1 MNHWDYPWCA
11 EQPMQRG
18 AGFCCNASTFCCS
31 GEYYETGGA
40 CCGAGESCISGYGKC
55 CPPSTTGCAAAISI
69 GADQEP
75 IRWDDDATL
84 ALLQLTHHSCPPL
97 LLACRLPNWQGSQ
110 GLSDLDA

>member
-1 MNHWDYPWCA
+1 
-11 EQPMQRG
+11 MQRG

-110 GLSDLDA
+110 GQSDLDA